1 MNEGSSKPLC
11 SVLIATFNRAEAL
24 AVTLQDLG
32 RQSSPPD
39 EILVVDQSTDDGG
52 EAEKITR
59 NHAGSTLRYFR
70 QHAPNAQKARNLAIK
85 EARGEVLLFVDDDM
99 RLPQGFVAAHLENY
113 RDPDIDGVAGQVLK
127 PGQKPTLVLA
137 GVCRKSKHGWL
148 RFPLHYARRTA
159 CVNWPTCNGSVKR
172 AVALSVGGFD
182 EQFTRTLY
190 DDTDFSHRMFRA
202 GARIVFDPGA
212 TAIHRKIP
220 SGGRRP
226 APLDPLVLADAEN
239 WATVFYCW
247 RKNFGL
253 WAVRVQLSRKLREVF
268 LRKTFFLHP
277 GAFLSAVRE
286 LARGWKSASRKLAQG
301 PIYGWTPSSI

>member
-1 MNEGSSKPLC
+1 MI
-11 SVLIATFNRAEAL
+11 IATFNRPEAL
-24 AVTLQDLG
+24 AVTLGDLS
-32 RQSSPPD
+32 RQNWPPD
-39 EILVVDQSTDDGG
+39 EVLVVDQSSDDMADD
-52 EAEKITR
+52 EVA
-59 NHAGSTLRYFR
+59 AGADASFKLRYFR
-70 QHAPNAQKARNLAIK
+70 QQVPNAQKARNLAIK
-85 EARGEVLLFVDDDM
+85 EARGEVLVFVDDDM
-99 RLPQGFVAAHLENY
+99 RIPEGFIAAHLDNY
-113 RDPDIDGVAGQVLK
+113 NDPTVGGVAGQVLK
-127 PGQKPTLVLA
+127 PSQKPTALLPA
-137 GVCRKSKHGWL
+137 VCQRSKHGWL
-148 RFPLHYARRTA
+148 RFPLHYALRTETI
-159 CVNWPTCNGSVKR
+159 NWPSCNGSVKR
-172 AVALSVGGFD
+172 AVALKIGGFD

-190 DDTDFSHRMFRA
+190 DDTDFSHRLSKA
-202 GARIVFDPGA
+202 GAKIVFDPA
-212 TAIHRKIP
+212 ASALHRKVP

-226 APLDPLVLADAEN
+226 AALNPLVLADAEN